1 MNDVLKNFSELLD
14 IMEHLRKSC
23 PWDKKQTFES
33 LRHLTIEEAYELADA
48 IVTKNYDKICE
59 ELGDLLL
66 HIVFY
71 SLLGQEINKFSIND
85 VLQKINQ
92 KLIERHPHVFGDVKV
107 KDDNEVKENWE
118 KLKLNKSEQ
127 SSVLD
132 GVPISLPSL
141 IKALRI
147 QEKARGVG
155 FEWKHKDDV
164 WKKVLEELQELKNEV
179 DNNAD
184 QDKLEKEFGD
194 VLFALVNYGRFLNI
208 NADYALEKTNYK
220 FIERFRKMEMLA
232 ASRGKNFASLPLEE
246 LDKLWDE
253 VKEKE

>member
-1 MNDVLKNFSELLD
+1 MNDVLKNFRELFD

-33 LRHLTIEEAYELADA
+33 LRHLTIEEVYELADA

-71 SLLGQEINKFSIND
+71 SILGEEINKFSIID

-118 KLKLNKSEQ
+118 KLKLNKTEQ

-141 IKALRI
+141 IKAHRI

-179 DNNAD
+179 DNKAD

-208 NADYALEKTNYK
+208 SADYALEKTNCK

-232 ASRGKNFASLPLEE
+232 ASRGNNFASLSLEE
-246 LDKLWDE
+246 QDKLWDE